1 MLKTIEASIDKD
13 GNVHLKESVKLKNS
27 RKALVTI
34 LDEDDSVNEITLV
47 SQDALSKDWNNPD
60 EDKAWAHLQ

>member
-1 MLKTIEASIDKD
+1 MLKTIKASIDKD
-13 GNVHLKESVKLKNS
+13 GNVHLDERISLKRT

-34 LDEDDSVNEITLV
+34 LDEENSPEDITLV
-47 SQDALSKDWNNPD
+47 SEESLRNEWDNPE